1 MSGKEQFIKDLVS
14 RMSLEQKVGGCI
26 TFEFCGT
33 RITPNEYR
41 KINDFHVA
49 GLRITPHIF
58 TEEPYGFRHDA
69 KGAVTQRLAPY
80 APADEYAGILN
91 KLQEIAAQ
99 RPLSLPLHISS
110 DQEGDLSCDAVRG
123 GVHIFPSA
131 MGMGATD
138 DPDLVYRAYKAVA
151 RQQRAIGVTQLHS
164 PVLDVNINPKNPEI
178 CTRSFGDDTGRV
190 IEFGRALVKAFSEEG
205 LISTGKHFPGRG
217 DSAVDVHFALD
228 YNKASRK
235 RLDEVELAPYR
246 ALIAEGLACIMTAH
260 TIYEALDPSG
270 MPASVSRK
278 ITHELIRN
286 ELGFDGLVTTDAM
299 GMGGVAKKFRT
310 YGEACAAA
318 IAAGADLVLA
328 KTHAENQKQVFD
340 WIMRYVEEG
349 RIPLEELDDHNRRVL
364 SAKWD
369 VGLFDSH
376 LRDPEKVLEIIRDPD
391 IQNLS
396 EEVAR
401 KACVLKHDRGGVLP
415 LSDKQK
421 IFVSEQHY
429 ALWQNKGED
438 LWYHSTQLQKFIME
452 QTSNFAYWETELE
465 PTGEDVKICLEMAA
479 DCEVAVVYSHYWR
492 GNETN
497 TELARKLKAAGKKLV
512 VIAGAPYE
520 IVCPEEADAILV
532 TFAGTPRSMEAACR
546 ILFGQDT
553 PGGKWPLKL
562 VPQN

>member
-1 MSGKEQFIKDLVS
+1 MQSKEQFIKDLIS
-14 RMSLEQKVGGCI
+14 RMTLEQKVGGCI

-41 KINDFHVA
+41 KINEFQVA
-49 GLRITPHIF
+49 GLRTTPHIF
-58 TEEPYGFRHDA
+58 TEEPYGSRHDA
-69 KGAVTQRLAPY
+69 SGAVTQRLAPY
-80 APADEYAGILN
+80 APANEYAEILN
-91 KLQEIAAQ
+91 ELQRTAAK
-99 RPLSLPLHISS
+99 RPLSIPLHVCS
-110 DQEGDLSCDAVRG
+110 DQEGDLSCDIVRG
-123 GVHIFPSA
+123 GVNIFPSA
-131 MGMGATD
+131 MGLSATD
-138 DPDLVYRAYKAVA
+138 DPELVYRAYKAVA

-164 PVLDVNINPKNPEI
+164 PCLDVNINPQNPEI
-178 CTRSFGDDTGRV
+178 CTRSFGDDPGRV
-190 IEFGRALVKAFSEEG
+190 IEFGAALVKAFKEEG
-205 LISTGKHFPGRG
+205 IISTGKHFPGRG

-228 YNKASRK
+228 YNEAPRK

-270 MPASVSRK
+270 MPASVSRR
-278 ITHELIRN
+278 ITHELIRD

-299 GMGGVAKKFRT
+299 SMGGVAKKFDT

-340 WIMRYVEEG
+340 GIMRYVKEG
-349 RIPLEELDDHNRRVL
+349 KIPMQELDEHNRRVL

-369 VGLFDSH
+369 VGLFDRH
-376 LRDPEKVLEIIRDPD
+376 LSDPNKVLEVIRDPEIRR
-391 IQNLS
+391 LS

-415 LSDKQK
+415 LSGRQK
-421 IFVSEQHY
+421 IFVTDQHY

-438 LWYHSTQLQKFIME
+438 LWYHSTQLQKYIME
-452 QTSNFAYWETELE
+452 QTENFAYWETELE
-465 PTGEDVKICLEMAA
+465 PTEQDIKTCLEMAA
-479 DCEVAVVYSHYWR
+479 DCEVAVIYSHYWR
-492 GNETN
+492 GNPTN

-520 IVCPEEADAILV
+520 VVCPEEADTILV
-532 TFAGTPRSMEAACR
+532 TFAGTPRSMEVACR
-546 ILFGQDT
+546 ILFGKDS
-553 PGGKWPLKL
+553 PGGKWPLEL
-562 VPQN
+562 VPRN